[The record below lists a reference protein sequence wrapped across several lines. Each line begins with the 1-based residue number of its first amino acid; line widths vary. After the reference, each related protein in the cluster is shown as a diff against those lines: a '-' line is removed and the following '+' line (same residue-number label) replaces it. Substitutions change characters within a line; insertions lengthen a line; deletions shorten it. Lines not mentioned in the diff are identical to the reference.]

1 MNQSLF
7 LVGEIGGNDYNV
19 PLLAG
24 VPLDDVIPFAPVVIA
39 KISSTITVSTSFA
52 APVVFAGIFTRIA
65 LESITQMSVE
75 FSGADWARSQD
86 SGGSRKSA
94 HWVHPQ
100 LPVRIPERQQRRL

>member
-65 LESITQMSVE
+65 TQMCE
-75 FSGADWARSQD
+75 
-86 SGGSRKSA
+86 
-94 HWVHPQ
+94 HC
-100 LPVRIPERQQRRL
+100 